1 MELDDMAERSPYIY
15 DVEVEW
21 LKDREGIMRSDEL
34 QALEVSSPPEFHGR
48 AGVWTPE
55 HLFVAS
61 INSCFMLTFL
71 AIAKLAKLE
80 FTSFNSRASGS
91 LERGE
96 RSFQFTEIVLKPRV
110 TILKEEDREKTQQI
124 LERAEKKCLISNSI
138 KPNIRLEA
146 DIQIG

>member
-1 MELDDMAERSPYIY
+1 MAEHSPYVY

-21 LKDREGIMRSDEL
+21 LKDREGVLRSEDL
-34 QALEVSSPPEFHGR
+34 QTLEVSSPPEFHGR
-48 AGVWTPE
+48 KGVWTPE

-61 INSCFMLTFL
+61 VNSCFMLTFL

-80 FTSFNSRASGS
+80 FTSFDSRASGR

-96 RSFQFTEIVLKPRV
+96 RSFQFTEIVIKPRV
-110 TILKEEDREKTQQI
+110 VIANEADCEKAQQI
-124 LERAEKKCLISNSI
+124 LERAEKKCLVSNSI

-146 DIQIG
+146 DVQVG